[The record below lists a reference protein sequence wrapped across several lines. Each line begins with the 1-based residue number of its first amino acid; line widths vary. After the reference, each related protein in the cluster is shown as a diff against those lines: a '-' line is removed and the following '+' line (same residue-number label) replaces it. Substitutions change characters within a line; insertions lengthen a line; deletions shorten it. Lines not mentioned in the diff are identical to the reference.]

1 MIYWGRSFLRSV
13 SESEII
19 LFPALNQ
26 TIRQTEL
33 DNGTAM
39 FNERNL
45 TPAVYLAR
53 TYVANEELETSKVVV
68 WGQ

>member
-1 MIYWGRSFLRSV
+1 MIYWGRSFLRFV

-26 TIRQTEL
+26 AIKQTEL
-33 DNGTAM
+33 DSGTAM

-53 TYVANEELETSKVVV
+53 TYVANEELETSNVVV
-68 WGQ
+68 VGQ